1 MTNLSVFSQNV
12 TKTEEYIN
20 IPIPMAKKIAIDLV
34 KGDSAISQLSFANMT
49 IAKQTEKIIVQ
60 GEIITRLE
68 QKDQNNS
75 VIISELNKKVG
86 IFEKELSNTQKELR
100 KVKAKKTF
108 STIIMGGLV
117 GVMTYLYISK

>member
-1 MTNLSVFSQNV
+1 
-12 TKTEEYIN
+12 
-20 IPIPMAKKIAIDLV
+20 MAKKIAVDLV
-34 KGDSAISQLSFANMT
+34 KGDSAISQLGFANMT
-49 IAKQTEKIIVQ
+49 IAKQTEKITVQ

-117 GVMTYLYISK
+117 GVMTYLYITK

>member
-1 MTNLSVFSQNV
+1 MSVFSQNV

-20 IPIPMAKKIAIDLV
+20 IPIPMAKKIAVDLV
-34 KGDSAISQLSFANMT
+34 KGDSAISQLRFAKMT
-49 IAKQTEKIIVQ
+49 IAKQTEKISVQ

-117 GVMTYLYISK
+117 GVMTYLYITK